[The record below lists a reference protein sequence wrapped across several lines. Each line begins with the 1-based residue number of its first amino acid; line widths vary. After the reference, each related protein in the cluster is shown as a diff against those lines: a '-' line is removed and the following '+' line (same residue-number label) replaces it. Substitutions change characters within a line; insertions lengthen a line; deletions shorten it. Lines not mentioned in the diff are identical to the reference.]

1 MLEAKHLLGQFFT
14 QRAPILCG
22 KRDVAVVAQNLFL
35 ECAGACT
42 IDGLRGP
49 VADVNILDV
58 DFVCEADKYRPRV
71 PEKNSVLEAKHLL
84 GQFLRSEPRFYAGR
98 GMWLWLPKSVLSKWR
113 SLHKRRSSKTCC

>member
-1 MLEAKHLLGQFFT
+1 MEPSTGDMPSGRVRNSALVTRRKIRFRSETLAWAIFA

-58 DFVCEADKYRPRV
+58 DFVCEADK
-71 PEKNSVLEAKHLL
+71 
-84 GQFLRSEPRFYAGR
+84 
-98 GMWLWLPKSVLSKWR
+98 
-113 SLHKRRSSKTCC
+113 

>member
-1 MLEAKHLLGQFFT
+1 
-14 QRAPILCG
+14 LCG

-58 DFVCEADKYRPRV
+58 DLCLRGGEISYSTKRSGISAASFIKIMVMFYISGSINPYV
-71 PEKNSVLEAKHLL
+71 FPFLL
-84 GQFLRSEPRFYAGR
+84 
-98 GMWLWLPKSVLSKWR
+98 
-113 SLHKRRSSKTCC
+113 

>member
-1 MLEAKHLLGQFFT
+1 M
-14 QRAPILCG
+14 CG

-58 DFVCEADKYRPRV
+58 DFVCEADK
-71 PEKNSVLEAKHLL
+71 
-84 GQFLRSEPRFYAGR
+84 
-98 GMWLWLPKSVLSKWR
+98 
-113 SLHKRRSSKTCC
+113 